1 MTHLLLHGRRAPFGR
16 QWIWVGLLFALVG
29 TAIAI
34 WLNGPPTRFAP
45 PPTRIVGNIRTRL
58 PGVSVAGL
66 PVRVVLLGR
75 PASGETDTLLAHTKS
90 EESGRFT
97 LTFDAAIGDR
107 ALVLVSVPASSGS
120 CTYHPSELALGP
132 GRTIEGLEIELIE
145 GVAVEGY
152 VVDDADRP
160 VSGVRVGAFVPEP
173 MGLVGPVVPPCWAD
187 DRGRFSF
194 RLAPGTYSFVVSQF
208 AHHPGY
214 ARTYP
219 GGFSMTLE
227 IPSDASTFT
236 PAPFRLQEKTVD

>member
-16 QWIWVGLLFALVG
+16 EWIWVGLLFALVG
-29 TAIAI
+29 TTIAI
-34 WLNGPPTRFAP
+34 WLNGPSRFAP
-45 PPTRIVGNIRTRL
+45 SPTRIVGNIRTQL

-66 PVRVVLLGR
+66 PVRVVLLGS
-75 PASGETDTLLAHTKS
+75 PGSGQTDTLLAHTKS

-97 LTFDAAIGDR
+97 LTFHAATGDR
-107 ALVLVSVPASSGS
+107 ALVLVSVPASGGSG
-120 CTYHPSELALGP
+120 TYRPPELALGP
-132 GRTIEGLEIELIE
+132 GRTIDGLEIELIA
-145 GVAVEGY
+145 GVAVEGH
-152 VVDDADRP
+152 VVDEADRP

-173 MGLVGPVVPPCWAD
+173 MGVVGPVVQPCWAD

-219 GGFSMTLE
+219 EGFSMTLE

-236 PAPFRLQEKTVD
+236 PAPFRLQEKTGD